1 MTELPKEDKALISDM
16 NERLKRLEDIIA
28 DRMSPCIA
36 EEIIQPIDT
45 TEGEV
50 EYRKMLTE
58 SMMNITKGKIYK
70 CYYQKGEDAYTII
83 NDIGN
88 MDKDWNVVCFEDK
101 TYTHAEFLAQEQ
113 GKEPNPNVIKFY
125 DKYFKKAKTIAPIET
140 EQRCKPKL
148 LEVYYYINEQFKVS
162 GTNFTHSEIDNP
174 RILAG
179 NCFKTEQEAQ
189 KVAEAIKQYL
199 TTNKF

>member
-1 MTELPKEDKALISDM
+1 LLKQLKPLLNKVDKFIT
-16 NERLKRLEDIIA
+16 NE
-28 DRMSPCIA
+28 CY
-36 EEIIQPIDT
+36 QPIDT

-50 EYRKMLTE
+50 EYKKMLTE

-113 GKEPNPNVIKFY
+113 
-125 DKYFKKAKTIAPIET
+125 APIEKQ
-140 EQRCKPKL
+140 QRWSVNVIPMP
-148 LEVYYYINEQFKVS
+148 Q
-162 GTNFTHSEIDNP
+162 NFNDHKISIYLNDGVLSMT
-174 RILAG
+174 
-179 NCFKTEQEAQ
+179 EAQ
-189 KVAEAIKQYL
+189 KLAEAIKQYL
-199 TTNKF
+199 STNKF

>member
-1 MTELPKEDKALISDM
+1 MTLPKEDLSLIAQIDA
-16 NERLKRLEDIIA
+16 RLKHYNL
-28 DRMSPCIA
+28 
-36 EEIIQPIDT
+36 IQPIDT
-45 TEGEV
+45 TEGEF

-88 MDKDWNVVCFEDK
+88 MDKDWSVVCFEDK

-125 DKYFKKAKTIAPIET
+125 DKYFEKAKTIAPIET
-140 EQRCKPKL
+140 EQRYSVEIEVANTLTDDCVICISTTDCTKPLRKL
-148 LEVYYYINEQFKVS
+148 KAQ
-162 GTNFTHSEIDNP
+162 EI
-174 RILAG
+174 
-179 NCFKTEQEAQ
+179 QQ
-189 KVAEAIKQYL
+189 AIKQYL
-199 TTNKF
+199 STNKF

>member
-1 MTELPKEDKALISDM
+1 MTLPKEDLSLIAQIDA
-16 NERLKRLEDIIA
+16 RLKHYNL
-28 DRMSPCIA
+28 
-36 EEIIQPIDT
+36 IQPIDT
-45 TEGEV
+45 TEGEF

-88 MDKDWNVVCFEDK
+88 MDKDWSVVCFEDK

-125 DKYFKKAKTIAPIET
+125 DKYFEKAKTIAPIET
-140 EQRCKPKL
+140 EQRWNVNTRKNNSKF
-148 LEVYYYINEQFKVS
+148 EVIVYSIESEQQANK
-162 GTNFTHSEIDNP
+162 I
-174 RILAG
+174 
-179 NCFKTEQEAQ
+179 K
-189 KVAEAIKQYL
+189 EAIKQYL
-199 TTNKF
+199 ITNKF